1 LGEQRLC
8 RVFSVSFEGPIA
20 RYDCVICEI
29 WPTLSAEFRKITK
42 GFASKTHFATNKHK
56 KHTEFCVLAHDLP
69 SLLPAILKVI
79 FNQEALLMT
88 LDKTPV
94 GSTVRIISLES
105 SDIVA
110 VRLMEMGMVP
120 GSTARIVKAAPLGDP
135 IQICLRN
142 YHLVLRRNEAR
153 AITVAI
159 CD

>member
-1 LGEQRLC
+1 
-8 RVFSVSFEGPIA
+8 
-20 RYDCVICEI
+20 
-29 WPTLSAEFRKITK
+29 
-42 GFASKTHFATNKHK
+42 
-56 KHTEFCVLAHDLP
+56 
-69 SLLPAILKVI
+69 
-79 FNQEALLMT
+79 MT